1 MLHLWYFIEARF
13 VKGGK
18 LWSVSS
24 LTWLCKWK
32 SVNFFRQTLAA
43 IPADVLDQVKSQAEN
58 FDVIGIDEGQFVSW

>member
-1 MLHLWYFIEARF
+1 MEARF

-24 LTWLCKWK
+24 LEC
-32 SVNFFRQTLAA
+32 VNERVLIFCRQTLAA

>member
-1 MLHLWYFIEARF
+1 MEARF
-13 VKGGK
+13 LKGGK

-24 LTWLCKWK
+24 LTL
-32 SVNFFRQTLAA
+32 VNESMLIFFRQTLAA